1 VSEFSRDEMK
11 ALLEEQI
18 PPCISIYIPSHVK
31 DGQPWQEPI
40 HLKTML
46 QDAQQRLLAMDVSRA
61 DAEQMLAPARAL
73 LEDNSFWR
81 EPREGLAMFI
91 SASPAAFRYY
101 SDNSIAVEFEPT
113 LVVGNQFH
121 FTPLLPLLTG
131 DGVFYVLALD
141 QNHVGLL
148 KCTRDT
154 FEPVEV
160 PNLPENVNAALGQE
174 IPGRWVQGR
183 PMNVAGGE
191 QTGVFGGFDPS
202 EYDKDKVIRFCH
214 AVANALHTYLSN
226 KHEPLIVAGQGYLH
240 PIYRSANDYAH
251 LLDEGITVDA
261 DSLKAD
267 ELHSMAWKIVEP
279 YFHAELSGAID
290 RFGQYSNTQQ
300 VSNKLSDI
308 LAAAHYGRVATLFV
322 AEGEHQYGKF
332 DPNTS
337 HLEVHK
343 ESRPDNVDLVDEA
356 ATHTVVNGGVVYVVP
371 KETMPDRQTGVAAI
385 YRY

>member
-1 VSEFSRDEMK
+1 MK

-18 PPCISIYIPSHVK
+18 PPCISIYVPSHIK
-31 DGQPWQEPI
+31 DGQRWQEPI

-61 DAEQMLAPARAL
+61 DAEQMLAPALAL
-73 LEDNSFWR
+73 LEDEAFWR

-91 SASPAAFRYY
+91 SASPDAFRHY
-101 SDNSIAVEFEPT
+101 SDNSIAIEFDPT

-131 DGVFYVLALD
+131 DGIFYVLSLD
-141 QNHVGLL
+141 QNHVGFLR
-148 KCTRDT
+148 CTRDT
-154 FEPVEV
+154 VEPVEV
-160 PNLPENVNAALGQE
+160 PNLPQNLGAALGEE
-174 IPGRWVQGR
+174 IPEREIQGR
-183 PMNVAGGE
+183 PQNARGGE
-191 QTGVFGGFDPS
+191 QTAVFGGFDPGI
-202 EYDKDKVIRFCH
+202 YDKERITRFCR
-214 AVANALHTYLSN
+214 AVDHGLHNFLAD
-226 KHEPLIVAGQGYLH
+226 KHEPLILAGQAYLH
-240 PIYRSANDYAH
+240 PIYHSANSYAH
-251 LLDEGITVDA
+251 LLEEGITTDT
-261 DSLKAD
+261 DSLPAEEQHK
-267 ELHSMAWKIVEP
+267 MAWKIVEP
-279 YFHAELSGAID
+279 YFHTELSGAVD

-356 ATHTVVNGGVVYVVP
+356 ATHTVVNGGVVYVMP
-371 KETMPDRQTGVAAI
+371 KETMPDHQTGVAAI